1 MIAGWVVDLLLVAAI
16 GAVAFWTLAARTG
29 FAAVVG
35 FVVFG
40 LLLALA
46 WVRLG
51 AIDVALTEAA
61 IGSGATGVI
70 LLFAVVRLGAGEAE
84 LEPALPSRAQRRAAA
99 VLAGVVGAALAGG
112 VLLLPDPAPSL
123 AAAAL
128 APLDRLGVGNP
139 IAGVLMA
146 YRGFDTLL
154 EAVVLVFAVAAV
166 WSMAPDRLWG
176 GIPGRWY
183 PRQESGP
190 LALLARVLPPI
201 GIVVGIYIAWV
212 GADAPGGKFQGGTIL
227 AAMWILAWV
236 AGLTSAPSVSSS
248 AVRWMVVA
256 GPLTFLAVGLAGAVF
271 ADGFLAYPPSL
282 AKPLIL
288 LIEAAMTLSVAAGLA
303 LLVAGPPARPVESLA
318 ARPAD
323 APAARLPT

>member
-1 MIAGWVVDLLLVAAI
+1 MIAGWAVDLLLVAAI
-16 GAVAFWTLAARTG
+16 GGVAFWTLAARSG

-70 LLFAVVRLGAGEAE
+70 LLFAVVRLREGEARVAE
-84 LEPALPSRAQRRAAA
+84 ARPSRAQQIAAA
-99 VLAGVVGAALAGG
+99 GLAGTIGVALAAG

-128 APLDRLGVGNP
+128 APLDRLGLGNP
-139 IAGVLMA
+139 IAGVLMG
-146 YRGFDTLL
+146 YRGLDTLL

-176 GIPGRWY
+176 GIPGRLY
-183 PRQESGP
+183 PRQDGGP

-227 AAMWILAWV
+227 AAMWVLAWV
-236 AGLTSAPSVSSS
+236 AGLAPAPSVASQ

-271 ADGFLAYPPSL
+271 AEGFLAYPPAV

-288 LIEAAMTLSVAAGLA
+288 LIEAAMTLSVAVGLA
-303 LLVAGPPARPVESLA
+303 LLVAGPPARL
-318 ARPAD
+318 R
-323 APAARLPT
+323 T